1 MGFEFSRFN
10 GYLRFSSFF
19 LGGGGMTMPNLEMS
33 QKRENKD
40 CRHEE
45 KSIAIIR
52 TNQCR
57 QTAMATNAKEAMEA
71 KKCHSE
77 SYESIGSQRNI

>member
-1 MGFEFSRFN
+1 MI
-10 GYLRFSSFF
+10 
-19 LGGGGMTMPNLEMS
+19 MPNLEMS
-33 QKRENKD
+33 QKREKKD
-40 CRHEE
+40 CRHKE

>member
-1 MGFEFSRFN
+1 MGDDHAKSGNESKER
-10 GYLRFSSFF
+10 
-19 LGGGGMTMPNLEMS
+19 
-33 QKRENKD
+33 KKD
-40 CRHEE
+40 CRHKE